1 MTVLLTNDDGV
12 QSPGLAVIRD
22 ALIAAGHRVIT
33 VAPDSPRSGTA
44 RSATF
49 RRAVNVDRVGG
60 DDDDPIYA
68 CDGTPVDCVR
78 VGLLSHLAH
87 DVDLLV
93 SGVNEGANVGD
104 DATYS
109 STVGAA
115 LEGALLGVPS
125 ISTSQQ
131 SSDGRFRL
139 VDKSGY
145 DWTWGVRA
153 TLELVGL
160 VLAEGLPQRSAV
172 SLNAPATD
180 VAPGVACTQ
189 LGRRAWRRGGLELEH
204 TDDFGHGYY
213 SFEVNSDAD
222 PHFIADPGTDFAALL
237 GGDISLTPMSLD
249 WGVPDTYRR
258 LRSWTQSAASRI
270 ASALAA
276 QEVT

>member
-12 QSPGLAVIRD
+12 QSEGLAVIRD
-22 ALIAAGHRVIT
+22 ALLATGHRVIT
-33 VAPDSPRSGTA
+33 VAPDAPRSGTA

-49 RRAVNVDRVGG
+49 RRAVNADRVGG
-60 DDDDPIYA
+60 NDDNPIYA

-139 VDKSGY
+139 VDQSGY

-153 TLELVGL
+153 TLELVDL
-160 VLAEGLPQRSAV
+160 VLAEGLPARCAV

-180 VAPGVACTQ
+180 VSPGVVSTQ
-189 LGRRAWRRGGLELEH
+189 LGRRAWRRGGLDLEH

-213 SFEVNSDAD
+213 SFGVNSDTD
-222 PHFIADPGTDFAALL
+222 PHFIADPGTDFAALMA
-237 GGDISLTPMSLD
+237 GNISLTPLSLD
-249 WGVPDTYRR
+249 WGAPETYRQ
-258 LRSWTQSAASRI
+258 LRAWTESAAARI
-270 ASALAA
+270 GRTLAA
-276 QEVT
+276 WADA